1 MMKHIIPIIFIVF
14 GISANAQNY
23 QTIIDSANANYTQGN
38 YEAAI
43 DYYNQVLDAGYEA
56 AEIYYN
62 LGNANFRSNKTTQAI
77 INYER
82 ALMLNPDDEDV
93 QFNLQLS
100 KQYVVDKIDVL
111 PEFFLTKWYKSFVR
125 MFSSNT
131 WAIVSMIGLVLGLI
145 FILIYFL
152 VQSRGLK
159 KIGFWLGL
167 LFIVVSIT
175 TFTFSYHQKQFALA
189 KDNAIVVT
197 PTVVVKSSPDKSGTD
212 LFIIHEGLKVII
224 TDELGEWQEIKLTDG
239 SKGWLKKSDLE
250 VI

>member
-1 MMKHIIPIIFIVF
+1 MKHIIPIILIVF
-14 GISANAQNY
+14 GISVNAQNY
-23 QTIIDSANANYTQGN
+23 QPIIDSANANYTQGN

-43 DYYNQVLDAGYEA
+43 EYYNQVLDSGYEA
-56 AEIYYN
+56 TEIYYN
-62 LGNANFRSNKTTQAI
+62 LGNAYFRSNKTTKAI

-82 ALMLNPDDEDV
+82 ALKLNPDDEDV

-111 PEFFLTKWYKSFVR
+111 PEFFLTKWYKSFIK
-125 MFSSNT
+125 MFSSNA
-131 WAIVSMIGLVLGLI
+131 WAIISMSGFILSLI

-152 VQSRGLK
+152 VQQIGLK

-167 LFIVVSIT
+167 LFILISIT
-175 TFTFSYHQKQFALA
+175 SFTFSYHQKQFALA
-189 KDNAIVVT
+189 KDKAIIVT
-197 PTVVVKSSPDKSGTD
+197 PTVVVKSSPDKSGTY
-212 LFIIHEGLKVII
+212 LFVIHEGLKVII
-224 TDELGEWQEIKLTDG
+224 TDELGDWHEIKLTDG